1 MRAFYAYVEANPLS
15 SGKPAWKVLQ
25 NVLTANGLATF
36 VPETTHAQPSAL
48 SEDCRTGANNV
59 NTQFN
64 SDSKM
69 KNVDTPTLVSID
81 EKLANCIDTKGLSEA
96 DSVLL
101 LTAAVETNAALL
113 DRAVMV
119 LDRHAL
125 LPELRAERSTSTQ
138 NKTVSSAPTA
148 N

>member
-1 MRAFYAYVEANPLS
+1 M
-15 SGKPAWKVLQ
+15 
-25 NVLTANGLATF
+25 
-36 VPETTHAQPSAL
+36 
-48 SEDCRTGANNV
+48 